1 LQRIGE
7 NQARNLTSGS
17 DGNDWMAAFAPD
29 GARIAFRSD
38 RDQGGIFVMDADG
51 GNLRRVTPG
60 GYNPAWSPD
69 GKEIVYATSEAN
81 SPHSRNRSD
90 SQLRVVNVANGEWRQ
105 IDIGP
110 GRDAVQPAWSPN
122 GARIAYWGLR
132 STHRDIWTVVAR
144 GGEPVAVT
152 NDDATDWNPVWSPD
166 GKYLYFAS
174 DSHGAMRF
182 WRVPIDQTTGR
193 VLGEREAVTGS
204 GAESWHP
211 SFSRDGQRL
220 IYVNYL
226 VKENFF
232 RVAFDPQKEVVAD
245 ARTPITGGERRV
257 TAPELSPDG
266 QWLAYYTFGSP
277 QEDIFVVRQDGTDPR
292 QLTNDRYRDRVPRW
306 SPDGK
311 RIAFYSDRGGSY
323 EIWTINFDGSGL
335 RQITAGSGKSIYYPS
350 WSPDG
355 TRMAFYKSGDNTYII
370 EPNKS
375 PAEQRPQPL
384 PPVPGGGHLELWS
397 WSPDGEK
404 LAGVWR
410 NPDGKSSGG
419 ILTYSL
425 ASEQYEL
432 IAEKGSDPVWLS
444 DSRRLLFIRDFRLY
458 LTGNRDKQP
467 REILSLDP
475 QRITLITVSRD
486 DRQIYLSVISPESD
500 IQMLSLN

>member
-1 LQRIGE
+1 
-7 NQARNLTSGS
+7 
-17 DGNDWMAAFAPD
+17 
-29 GARIAFRSD
+29 
-38 RDQGGIFVMDADG
+38 MDADG
-51 GNLRRVTPG
+51 GNLRRLTAE
-60 GYNPAWSPD
+60 GYNPAWSPN
-69 GKEIVYATSEAN
+69 GEEIIYATSEAN

-90 SQLRVVNVANGEWRQ
+90 SQLRVVSVATGEQRQ

-110 GRDAVQPAWSPN
+110 GKDAVQPAWSPN

-132 STHRDIWTVVAR
+132 GTHRDIWTVAVR

-182 WRVPIDQTTGR
+182 WRVPIDQTAGR

-211 SFSRDGQRL
+211 SFSRDGRRL

-232 RVAFDPQKEVVAD
+232 RVAFDPQKEIVAD

-277 QEDIFVVRQDGTDPR
+277 QEDIFVVRQDGADPR

-306 SPDGK
+306 SPDGR
-311 RIAFYSDRGGSY
+311 RIAFYSDRSGSY

-335 RQITAGSGKSIYYPS
+335 RQITSGGGKSNYYPA

-355 TRMAFYKSGDNTYII
+355 ARMALYKSGDNTYII
-370 EPNKS
+370 EPDK
-375 PAEQRPQPL
+375 PRPEQRSQPL
-384 PPVPGGGHLELWS
+384 PPVPGGGHLEVWS

-404 LAGVWR
+404 LVGVWR
-410 NPDGKSSGG
+410 NPGGKSSGG
-419 ILTYSL
+419 ILAYSL
-425 ASEQYEL
+425 ASGQYEL
-432 IAEKGSDPVWLS
+432 IAQKGSDPVWLS
-444 DSRRLLFIRDFRLY
+444 DNRRLLFIRDYRLY
-458 LTGNRDKQP
+458 LVDTRDKQP

-475 QRITLITVSRD
+475 QRITLVTVSRD

-500 IQMLSLN
+500 IQMLTLN